1 MVSSSVDF
9 KFVLNN
15 WSWLDG
21 VCIALY
27 KCVQDGYQLFEKMFI
42 DI

>member
-9 KFVLNN
+9 IFVFNNN

-27 KCVQDGYQLFEKMFI
+27 KCVQDGSLKKLSI